1 MPLTKEQIAENN
13 KRVLEKWR
21 NGDNLS
27 NSTDEDTW
35 FPPKGVFDKKKG
47 RMVSTYKQEEKEEK

>member
-21 NGDNLS
+21 NGDNLCL
-27 NSTDEDTW
+27 STEEMVW
-35 FPPKGVFDKKKG
+35 FPPRGVFDKKKG
-47 RMVSTYKQEEKEEK
+47 RMVKAEEKPDLETK